1 MKNKKVIIAVA
12 VFVIAAAVAAAGILN
27 TKKAGK
33 ESKPEAIEASS
44 VQEEQ
49 KTDNAQND
57 NKNDNKE
64 NKNAAQ
70 GESGKSEEKETK
82 TPVFMYFVSEEDS
95 DYNTALKVFEELKK
109 EYSGKIE
116 FDLKNVTQDPKL
128 LENFSLVDG
137 NTPALIMDGKEG
149 IVGFE
154 FKTTD
159 KEVLKAE
166 IEKALK

>member
-1 MKNKKVIIAVA
+1 MKDKKVIIAIA
-12 VFVIAAAVAAAGILN
+12 VFVVAAAVAAVGIHN
-27 TKKAGK
+27 AKKTNEGN
-33 ESKPEAIEASS
+33 KPKAIESS
-44 VQEEQ
+44 VQEEK
-49 KTDNAQND
+49 KTDGTQTE
-57 NKNDNKE
+57 NKE
-64 NKNAAQ
+64 DSTANEKETQKDAQ
-70 GESGKSEEKETK
+70 KSEEETK
-82 TPVFMYFVSEEDS
+82 TPVFMYFVSEKDS
-95 DYNTALKVFEELKK
+95 DYDAALKVFEELKK

-116 FDLKNVTQDPKL
+116 FDLKNVTKDPKL